1 MKFMSILADQ
11 HLHSSFSGDST
22 EPMEN
27 IAEAALQR
35 GLAHITFTEH
45 MDMGYPVTEDT
56 PEGTFLLNADS
67 YIYDF
72 LRTRFKYDG
81 RLSVRLGV
89 EIGLDPRFI
98 KELNTFA
105 GTHEY
110 DFIIGSTHLANGRDP
125 YYPDFFEGRSEEEA
139 FREYFLAELENLR
152 TFDFYDVAGHLDYC
166 VRYGKEKD
174 RNYSYDKY
182 KDILDEI
189 LSVLLKKEKGLE
201 LNTGSLR
208 SGTKD
213 VSPCRELLARYH
225 ELGGSLITVGSDAH
239 RASDVASD
247 FSLASEILTDCGFKY
262 YCIYEKHQPVYM
274 KL

>member
-1 MKFMSILADQ
+1 MSILADQ

-27 IAEAALQR
+27 IAEAALKR

-110 DFIIGSTHLANGRDP
+110 DFIIGSTHMANGR
-125 YYPDFFEGRSEEEA
+125 
-139 FREYFLAELENLR
+139 EN
-152 TFDFYDVAGHLDYC
+152 
-166 VRYGKEKD
+166 
-174 RNYSYDKY
+174 
-182 KDILDEI
+182 
-189 LSVLLKKEKGLE
+189 
-201 LNTGSLR
+201 
-208 SGTKD
+208 
-213 VSPCRELLARYH
+213 
-225 ELGGSLITVGSDAH
+225 
-239 RASDVASD
+239 
-247 FSLASEILTDCGFKY
+247 
-262 YCIYEKHQPVYM
+262 
-274 KL
+274 

>member
-1 MKFMSILADQ
+1 MLFR
-11 HLHSSFSGDST
+11 SG
-22 EPMEN
+22 
-27 IAEAALQR
+27 R
-35 GLAHITFTEH
+35 
-45 MDMGYPVTEDT
+45 
-56 PEGTFLLNADS
+56 
-67 YIYDF
+67 
-72 LRTRFKYDG
+72 
-81 RLSVRLGV
+81 
-89 EIGLDPRFI
+89 
-98 KELNTFA
+98 
-105 GTHEY
+105 
-110 DFIIGSTHLANGRDP
+110 
-125 YYPDFFEGRSEEEA
+125 
-139 FREYFLAELENLR
+139 
-152 TFDFYDVAGHLDYC
+152 
-166 VRYGKEKD
+166 EKD

-239 RASDVASD
+239 KASDVASD

>member
-1 MKFMSILADQ
+1 M
-11 HLHSSFSGDST
+11 
-22 EPMEN
+22 
-27 IAEAALQR
+27 
-35 GLAHITFTEH
+35 
-45 MDMGYPVTEDT
+45 
-56 PEGTFLLNADS
+56 
-67 YIYDF
+67 
-72 LRTRFKYDG
+72 
-81 RLSVRLGV
+81 

-166 VRYGKEKD
+166 VRYGREKD

-182 KDILDEI
+182 NDILDEI

-208 SGTKD
+208 NGTKD

-239 RASDVASD
+239 KASDVASD

>member
-1 MKFMSILADQ
+1 MSILADQ

-27 IAEAALQR
+27 IAEAAMQR

-45 MDMGYPVTEDT
+45 MDMGYPVTEDA

-105 GTHEY
+105 GTN
-110 DFIIGSTHLANGRDP
+110 T
-125 YYPDFFEGRSEEEA
+125 
-139 FREYFLAELENLR
+139 
-152 TFDFYDVAGHLDYC
+152 
-166 VRYGKEKD
+166 
-174 RNYSYDKY
+174 
-182 KDILDEI
+182 I
-189 LSVLLKKEKGLE
+189 LSSVPPTWQTVVTPTIPIFLKAAAKKKPSG
-201 LNTGSLR
+201 NIFWRSLR
-208 SGTKD
+208 
-213 VSPCRELLARYH
+213 
-225 ELGGSLITVGSDAH
+225 I
-239 RASDVASD
+239 
-247 FSLASEILTDCGFKY
+247 
-262 YCIYEKHQPVYM
+262 
-274 KL
+274 